1 MGLTVGYLLSWPFQR
16 SLCSVSVFSLP
27 RLPTE
32 MDQFLFSEGTRI
44 KVPALTHSHG
54 VDSCSQLKRN
64 LDLFPPKS
72 RERHRPSEEHRLSSC
87 SILCFSG
94 APYMCAL
101 TDAAGEINK
110 NFPVFPED
118 QGFFQK
124 VAVHCMALGFVLH
137 FNELLPYYGL
147 LMNYWIIWYQIGVE
161 KYLGHYSDCL
171 WCSQAGSEVV
181 ALVNLTHA
189 GPD

>member
-1 MGLTVGYLLSWPFQR
+1 MAVGYWYSNEVIRASFLTEVLPEACAQGQMHCELIKCFLESAGEHW
-16 SLCSVSVFSLP
+16 SVHP
-27 RLPTE
+27 RL
-32 MDQFLFSEGTRI
+32 
-44 KVPALTHSHG
+44 HSSNHH
-54 VDSCSQLKRN
+54 VDSSL
-64 LDLFPPKS
+64 
-72 RERHRPSEEHRLSSC
+72 

-110 NFPVFPED
+110 SFPVFPED
-118 QGFFQK
+118 QGFFRK

-171 WCSQAGSEVV
+171 WCSRQAVKW
-181 ALVNLTHA
+181 
-189 GPD
+189 